1 MCEKKSITRHKHNNN
16 NNTKRIC
23 KKTKE
28 NVENA
33 HILRR
38 STGTQTTMGARLLL
52 QVKLKLSSELGIP
65 SMDDHHQQHSKRNKR
80 RIRIYFFWFF
90 IFSWSCS
97 SSSSSFFFS
106 SWSSF
111 SFLPLALQN
120 EDRTRAREEGT
131 TRRSR
136 AKQNKRERKGSEEE
150 QCSAAAVL
158 CKERRKFTNPF
169 LNWDT
174 LIRITKRGLAR
185 ERARGREWKDGM
197 LKGCINEWM
206 DGWMNESQF
215 NIFVAR
221 FFWVRF
227 LSKLP
232 HPSLGNSYC
241 RVQPLGESIPKLS
254 GLKQGPLTYLL
265 TYFLSWFWFF

>member
-1 MCEKKSITRHKHNNN
+1 MCEKKSIARHKHNN

-38 STGTQTTMGARLLL
+38 STGTQTTMGASLLL

-90 IFSWSCS
+90 FFPWSCS
-97 SSSSSFFFS
+97 SSSSSSSSSFFVS

-131 TRRSR
+131 TRSR
-136 AKQNKRERKGSEEE
+136 AKQSKARQKREERKRRTKV
-150 QCSAAAVL
+150 QCSAATVL
-158 CKERRKFTNPF
+158 CKERWKFTNPF

-174 LIRITKRGLAR
+174 LIRINKRGLAR
-185 ERARGREWKDGM
+185 ERASERTRV
-197 LKGCINEWM
+197 KGWDAE
-206 DGWMNESQF
+206 
-215 NIFVAR
+215 
-221 FFWVRF
+221 
-227 LSKLP
+227 
-232 HPSLGNSYC
+232 
-241 RVQPLGESIPKLS
+241 
-254 GLKQGPLTYLL
+254 GLY
-265 TYFLSWFWFF
+265 

>member
-1 MCEKKSITRHKHNNN
+1 MKKNPSPDT
-16 NNTKRIC
+16 NTTTTTTQSGYS

-90 IFSWSCS
+90 FWPARVPPPPPPLS
-97 SSSSSFFFS
+97 SSPPPDRL
-106 SWSSF
+106 
-111 SFLPLALQN
+111 FLLSLLHCKTKTS
-120 EDRTRAREEGT
+120 TRAREEGT
-131 TRRSR
+131 TTRSR
-136 AKQNKRERKGSEEE
+136 AKQSKAKERGKEAKNNSAV
-150 QCSAAAVL
+150 QCSAATVL

-174 LIRITKRGLAR
+174 LIRISKRGLAR
-185 ERARGREWKDGM
+185 ERARGRE
-197 LKGCINEWM
+197 
-206 DGWMNESQF
+206 
-215 NIFVAR
+215 
-221 FFWVRF
+221 
-227 LSKLP
+227 
-232 HPSLGNSYC
+232 
-241 RVQPLGESIPKLS
+241 
-254 GLKQGPLTYLL
+254 
-265 TYFLSWFWFF
+265 

>member
-1 MCEKKSITRHKHNNN
+1 MCEKKSIARHKHNN

-38 STGTQTTMGARLLL
+38 STGTQTTMGASLLL

-90 IFSWSCS
+90 FFPWSCSSSSSS

-131 TRRSR
+131 TRSR
-136 AKQNKRERKGSEEE
+136 AKQSKARQKREERKRRTKV
-150 QCSAAAVL
+150 QCSAVQCSDSAVQ
-158 CKERRKFTNPF
+158 
-169 LNWDT
+169 
-174 LIRITKRGLAR
+174 
-185 ERARGREWKDGM
+185 RAME
-197 LKGCINEWM
+197 I
-206 DGWMNESQF
+206 
-215 NIFVAR
+215 
-221 FFWVRF
+221 
-227 LSKLP
+227 
-232 HPSLGNSYC
+232 Y
-241 RVQPLGESIPKLS
+241 
-254 GLKQGPLTYLL
+254 
-265 TYFLSWFWFF
+265 